1 MNVNVKFVTDDK
13 CCAYSKYGIKII
25 DNEKFIKPVKG
36 ASKEKIDLVKYIDN
50 EMLDI
55 LNIGK
60 KVYFKEKI
68 NDREILD
75 YADKYGMFGLILEQI
90 LEDTKPNSKFDVRGM
105 TIFSKEYVES
115 FELIRLYAG
124 KLYEFLYNIDKKSDR
139 IRVPAI
145 LTDRNTEINFVFNIE
160 NDVTVKVISLKQ
172 AIDLYFTLQISKPV
186 RTLKICKYCNKAFFA
201 NNIKANYCC
210 HSCKNKANVYKCRA
224 KARNGGVE

>member
-36 ASKEKIDLVKYIDN
+36 ARKEKIDLVKYIDN

-201 NNIKANYCC
+201 KF
-210 HSCKNKANVYKCRA
+210 
-224 KARNGGVE
+224 E